1 MYTVWRDRVLLDLH
15 NVGDD
20 DLEAPDDHGL
30 AGGDPADRLGHEDA
44 ADDAEDGLLDTEEPG
59 DDGPVREERDSV
71 QETDAHYGDDQAA
84 HGEPEDEDGVVDVP
98 QLPVK
103 LSADRL
109 DCTEMTEVSTW

>member
-1 MYTVWRDRVLLDLH
+1 MEGSSQWNSYLH

-30 AGGDPADRLGHEDA
+30 AGGDPADRLGHEDTA
-44 ADDAEDGLLDTEEPG
+44 EDAEDGLLDAEEPR
-59 DDGPVREERDSV
+59 DEGPLREERDSV

-84 HGEPEDEDGVVDVP
+84 HSEPEDEDGVVDVS

-103 LSADRL
+103 LSRARL
-109 DCTEMTEVSTW
+109 TIELTVLSTW